1 MTVSP
6 SQVKELRAATGAGM
20 MDCKRALVE
29 VGGDMEAARD
39 FLRKK
44 GISIARKK
52 SSRETKEGGIGI
64 ITAGD
69 GKTGAMVQLACE
81 TDFVALNDQFGALLG
96 RLAAQ
101 TLAGGA
107 ENLKEQTLEAG
118 QGTVNDL
125 IIESIGKM
133 GENLQLVN
141 ASRMVVDGEG
151 TLGRYVHSN
160 MKIGVLAAL
169 GSARAVPAPELAT
182 LANDLAMH
190 IAASQ
195 VSAIHEDDIDPAV
208 IEKEK
213 EIYAGQAKE
222 SGKPENIIEK
232 IVRGRLDKFVNE
244 VTLMNQPFVKNPDIT
259 IRQLLD
265 GKGKE
270 LDTEIT
276 VQRFEKF
283 QF

>member
-20 MDCKRALVE
+20 MDCKRALQE
-29 VGGDMEAARD
+29 ADGDMEAARD

-52 SSRETKEGGIGI
+52 SSRETNEGGIGI
-64 ITAGD
+64 VAAGD
-69 GKTGAMVQLACE
+69 GKTAGMVQLACE
-81 TDFVALNDQFGALLG
+81 TDFVARNDQFGALLHH
-96 RLAAQ
+96 LAAQ
-101 TLAGGA
+101 TLTGGP
-107 ENLKEQTLEAG
+107 ENLKEQALEAG

-125 IIESIGKM
+125 IVEAIGKM

-141 ASRMVVDGEG
+141 ASRIAVDGEG
-151 TLGRYVHSN
+151 TLGEYVHTN
-160 MKIGVLAAL
+160 MKIGVLVAL
-169 GSARAVPAPELAT
+169 GSAKAIPASDLES

-195 VSAIHEDDIDPAV
+195 VSAIHGDDIDPAV
-208 IEKEK
+208 IAKEK

-232 IVRGRLDKFVNE
+232 IVQGRLDKFVNE
-244 VTLMNQPFVKNPDIT
+244 VSLMNQPFVKDPDNT
-259 IRQLLD
+259 VGQLLA
-265 GKGKE
+265 GMGKE
-270 LDTEIT
+270 LGAELT
-276 VQRFEKF
+276 VQRFERF

>member
-52 SSRETKEGGIGI
+52 SSRETNEGGISI

-81 TDFVALNDQFGALLG
+81 TDFVARNDQFGALLQH
-96 RLAAQ
+96 LVAQ
-101 TLAGGA
+101 TLTGGA
-107 ENLKEQTLEAG
+107 ENLKDQALEAG

-133 GENLQLVN
+133 GENLQLVA
-141 ASRMVVDGEG
+141 ASRMAVDGEG
-151 TLGRYVHSN
+151 ILGGYIHSN
-160 MKIGVLAAL
+160 MKIGVLLAL
-169 GSARAVPAPELAT
+169 GSAKAIPKADLEPLAS
-182 LANDLAMH
+182 DLAMH

-195 VSAIHEDDIDPAV
+195 VSAIHGDDIDPAV

-213 EIYAGQAKE
+213 EIYLGQAQE
-222 SGKPENIIEK
+222 SGKPEDIIEK
-232 IVRGRLDKFVNE
+232 IVRGRLDKFINE
-244 VTLMNQPFVKNPDIT
+244 VALMNQPFVKDPDIT
-259 IRQLLD
+259 VRQLLD

-270 LDTEIT
+270 QDTEFT
-276 VQRFEKF
+276 VERFEKF